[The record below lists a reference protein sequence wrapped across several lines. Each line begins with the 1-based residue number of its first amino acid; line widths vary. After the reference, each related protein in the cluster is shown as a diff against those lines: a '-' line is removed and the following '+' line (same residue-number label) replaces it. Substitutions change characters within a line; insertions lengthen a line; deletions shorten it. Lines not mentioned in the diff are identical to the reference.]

1 MQVALSLESLSLE
14 LVEKAVAGAKWAG
27 AQQAVADD
35 AGQEMALAVL
45 TGKRVES
52 PRKYGQWMAKNAT
65 NPNRKRSNSEVA
77 LSVIEEEDPEL
88 LEDMALNADASA
100 DHSFWLDVEEACS
113 VFEFACLVGRFRDNH
128 TLQELA
134 DRNQV
139 SIAVIAKAIKRA
151 LLKLK
156 EVME

>member
-65 NPNRKRSNSEVA
+65 NPNRKKSNSEVA
-77 LSVIEEEDPEL
+77 FSVVEQEDPEQL
-88 LEDMALNADASA
+88 DAVYSA

-128 TLQELA
+128 TLQELS

-156 EVME
+156 EVMQ